1 MYVWGRM
8 AKMVAT
14 VKGRGPFLPGDVS
27 KLRFRCLP
35 TDIDPNMHM
44 NNARYPMIAD
54 VGRYD
59 IFIRGGFMRLRRER
73 SWAPMMG
80 GVECA
85 FLREIRCWRPFE
97 LQSTMDCW
105 EGQQILGRHR
115 FVLEDGQIACE
126 ILTTTGVYD
135 LKARRFVTVSEVA
148 EALGGNAASRTPTDA
163 ETAFMASHAQL
174 REAGKA
180 AWSNSV
186 RQE

>member
-14 VKGRGPFLPGDVS
+14 TKGRGKFHTGDVS
-27 KLRFRCLP
+27 RLTFRCLP

-44 NNARYPMIAD
+44 NNARYAMIAD

-80 GVECA
+80 GVQCA
-85 FLREIRCWRPFE
+85 FLREIRLWKRFE

-115 FVLEDGQIACE
+115 FVLEDGRTACE
-126 ILTTTGVYD
+126 ILTTAGVYD
-135 LKARRFVTVSEVA
+135 LKARRFVPMDEVA
-148 EALGGNAASRTPTDA
+148 EALGEDAKSRPPTDA
-163 ETAFMASHAQL
+163 ERAFMASHAEL
-174 REAGKA
+174 RTAGK
-180 AWSNSV
+180 SPLNS
-186 RQE
+186 